1 MCGLV
6 TLGKKAGKNF
16 YVTYLMKAIRLLE
29 SLYYCYFNLV

>member
-16 YVTYLMKAIRLLE
+16 YVTYLNESNTPFGIPLL
-29 SLYYCYFNLV
+29 LLF